1 MEIFL
6 DCDFNY
12 LYDKLEEYI
21 NDKERLKNIVME
33 LFEYKNYFK
42 LKDILD
48 ERKRQVKYNQIQYL
62 QFEMEF
68 FLVRFSDFM
77 GTFLKVDK
85 EMISFYKDYV
95 MQQLRRE
102 YRQFK
107 KFYIIKVFEIYN
119 YYYYFSKREIE

>member
-21 NDKERLKNIVME
+21 NDIERLKNIVME

-42 LKDILD
+42 LKDILE

-68 FLVRFSDFM
+68 FLVRFFDFM

-119 YYYYFSKREIE
+119 YYYYFSKRQIE

>member
-68 FLVRFSDFM
+68 FLVRFFDFM
-77 GTFLKVDK
+77 GIFLKVDK
-85 EMISFYKDYV
+85 EMILFYKDYV

-119 YYYYFSKREIE
+119 YYYYFSKKEIE

>member
-68 FLVRFSDFM
+68 FLV
-77 GTFLKVDK
+77 
-85 EMISFYKDYV
+85 
-95 MQQLRRE
+95 
-102 YRQFK
+102 
-107 KFYIIKVFEIYN
+107 
-119 YYYYFSKREIE
+119 

>member
-68 FLVRFSDFM
+68 FLVRFFNFM
-77 GTFLKVDK
+77 GMFLKVDK

-107 KFYIIKVFEIYN
+107 KLYIIKVFEIYN
-119 YYYYFSKREIE
+119 YYYYFSKKEIE

>member
-68 FLVRFSDFM
+68 FLVRFFDFM

-102 YRQFK
+102 FRQFK
-107 KFYIIKVFEIYN
+107 KLYIIKVFEIYN

>member
-68 FLVRFSDFM
+68 FLVRFFDFM
-77 GTFLKVDK
+77 GMFLKVDK
-85 EMISFYKDYV
+85 EMIFFYKDYV

-107 KFYIIKVFEIYN
+107 KLYIIKVFEIYN
-119 YYYYFSKREIE
+119 YYYYFSKKEIE

>member
-68 FLVRFSDFM
+68 FLVRFFDFM
-77 GTFLKVDK
+77 GIFLKVDK

>member
-12 LYDKLEEYI
+12 MYDKLEEYI

-68 FLVRFSDFM
+68 FLVRFFDFM

-85 EMISFYKDYV
+85 EMIFFYKDYV

-102 YRQFK
+102 FRQFK
-107 KFYIIKVFEIYN
+107 KLYIIKVFEIYN

>member
-21 NDKERLKNIVME
+21 NDKERLKNIVIE

-42 LKDILD
+42 LKDILE

-68 FLVRFSDFM
+68 FLVRFFDFM

-102 YRQFK
+102 FRQFK
-107 KFYIIKVFEIYN
+107 KLYIIKVFEIYN
-119 YYYYFSKREIE
+119 YYYYFSKKEIE

>member
-68 FLVRFSDFM
+68 FLVRFFDFM

-107 KFYIIKVFEIYN
+107 KLYIIKVFEIYN
-119 YYYYFSKREIE
+119 YYYYFSKKEIE

>member
-42 LKDILD
+42 LKDILE

-68 FLVRFSDFM
+68 FLVRFFDFM
-77 GTFLKVDK
+77 GMFLKVDK

-119 YYYYFSKREIE
+119 YYYYFSKKEIE

>member
-21 NDKERLKNIVME
+21 NDKERLKNIVIE

-42 LKDILD
+42 LKDILE

-68 FLVRFSDFM
+68 FLVRFFDFM

-107 KFYIIKVFEIYN
+107 KLYIIKVFEIYN
-119 YYYYFSKREIE
+119 YYYYFSKKEIE

>member
-68 FLVRFSDFM
+68 FLVRFFDFM

-85 EMISFYKDYV
+85 EMIFFYKDYV

-107 KFYIIKVFEIYN
+107 KLYIIKVFEIYN
-119 YYYYFSKREIE
+119 YYYYFSKKEIE

>member
-42 LKDILD
+42 LKDILE

-68 FLVRFSDFM
+68 FLVRFFDFM

-107 KFYIIKVFEIYN
+107 KLYIIKVFEIYN
-119 YYYYFSKREIE
+119 YYYYFSKKEIE

>member
-42 LKDILD
+42 LKDILE

-68 FLVRFSDFM
+68 FLVRFFDFM

-85 EMISFYKDYV
+85 EMIFFYKDYV

-107 KFYIIKVFEIYN
+107 KLYIIKVFEIYN

>member
-68 FLVRFSDFM
+68 FLVRFFDFM
-77 GTFLKVDK
+77 GIFLKVDK

-119 YYYYFSKREIE
+119 YYYYFSKKEIE

>member
-42 LKDILD
+42 LKDILE

-68 FLVRFSDFM
+68 FLVRFFDFM

>member
-42 LKDILD
+42 LKDILE

-102 YRQFK
+102 FRQFK
-107 KFYIIKVFEIYN
+107 KLYIIKVFEIYN

>member
-42 LKDILD
+42 LKDILE

-62 QFEMEF
+62 QFDMEF
-68 FLVRFSDFM
+68 FLVRFFDFM

-102 YRQFK
+102 FRQFK
-107 KFYIIKVFEIYN
+107 KLYIIKVFEIYN
-119 YYYYFSKREIE
+119 YYYYFSKKEIE

>member
-68 FLVRFSDFM
+68 FLVRFFDFM

-107 KFYIIKVFEIYN
+107 KLYIIKVFEIYN

>member
-68 FLVRFSDFM
+68 FLVRFFDFM

>member
-12 LYDKLEEYI
+12 LYNKLEEYI

-68 FLVRFSDFM
+68 FLVRFFDFM
-77 GTFLKVDK
+77 GIFLKVDK

-119 YYYYFSKREIE
+119 YYYYFSKKEIE

>member
-42 LKDILD
+42 LKDILE

-68 FLVRFSDFM
+68 FLVRFFDFM

-85 EMISFYKDYV
+85 EMIFFYKDYV

-119 YYYYFSKREIE
+119 YYYYFSKKEIE

>member
-68 FLVRFSDFM
+68 FLVRFFDFM

-85 EMISFYKDYV
+85 EMIFFYKDYV

>member
-68 FLVRFSDFM
+68 FLVRFFDFT

-102 YRQFK
+102 FRQFK
-107 KFYIIKVFEIYN
+107 KLYIIKVFEIYN

>member
-42 LKDILD
+42 LKDILE

-68 FLVRFSDFM
+68 FLVRFFDFM

-107 KFYIIKVFEIYN
+107 KFYIIKVFETYN

>member
-42 LKDILD
+42 LKDILE

-68 FLVRFSDFM
+68 FLVRFFDFM

-119 YYYYFSKREIE
+119 YYYYFSKKEIE

>member
-68 FLVRFSDFM
+68 FLVRFFDFM

-85 EMISFYKDYV
+85 EMIFFYKDYV

-102 YRQFK
+102 FRQFK
-107 KFYIIKVFEIYN
+107 KLYIIKVFEIYN
-119 YYYYFSKREIE
+119 YYYYFSKKEIE

>member
-42 LKDILD
+42 LKDILE

-68 FLVRFSDFM
+68 FLVRFFDFM

-85 EMISFYKDYV
+85 EMIFFYKDYV

>member
-42 LKDILD
+42 LKDILE

-62 QFEMEF
+62 QFDMEF
-68 FLVRFSDFM
+68 FLVRFFDFM

-107 KFYIIKVFEIYN
+107 KLYIIKVFEIYN
-119 YYYYFSKREIE
+119 YYYYFSKKEIE

>member
-42 LKDILD
+42 LKDIL
-48 ERKRQVKYNQIQYL
+48 ELRKRQVKYNQIQYL

-68 FLVRFSDFM
+68 FLVRFFDFM

-107 KFYIIKVFEIYN
+107 KLYIIKVFEIYN
-119 YYYYFSKREIE
+119 YYYYFSKKEIE

>member
-48 ERKRQVKYNQIQYL
+48 ERKKQVKYNQIQYL

-68 FLVRFSDFM
+68 FLVRFFDFM

-95 MQQLRRE
+95 MQQLRKE
-102 YRQFK
+102 FRQFK
-107 KFYIIKVFEIYN
+107 KLYIIKVFEIYN
-119 YYYYFSKREIE
+119 YYYYFSKKEIE

>member
-68 FLVRFSDFM
+68 FLVRFFDFM

-85 EMISFYKDYV
+85 EMITFYKDYV

-107 KFYIIKVFEIYN
+107 KLYIIKVFEIYN
-119 YYYYFSKREIE
+119 YYYYFSKKEIE

>member
-42 LKDILD
+42 LKDILE

-68 FLVRFSDFM
+68 FLVRFFDFM

-102 YRQFK
+102 FRQFK
-107 KFYIIKVFEIYN
+107 KLYIIKVFEIYN

>member
-42 LKDILD
+42 LKDILE

-62 QFEMEF
+62 QFDMEF
-68 FLVRFSDFM
+68 FLVRFFDFM

-119 YYYYFSKREIE
+119 YYYYFSKKEIE

>member
-62 QFEMEF
+62 QFDMEF
-68 FLVRFSDFM
+68 FLVRFFDFM

-119 YYYYFSKREIE
+119 YYYYFSKKEIE

>member
-68 FLVRFSDFM
+68 FLVRFFDFM

-119 YYYYFSKREIE
+119 YYYYFSKKEIE

>member
-42 LKDILD
+42 LKDILE

-68 FLVRFSDFM
+68 FLVRFFDFM
-77 GTFLKVDK
+77 GMFLKVDK
-85 EMISFYKDYV
+85 EMILFYKDYV

-119 YYYYFSKREIE
+119 YYYYFSKKEIE

>member
-42 LKDILD
+42 LKDILE

-68 FLVRFSDFM
+68 FLVRFFDFM

-107 KFYIIKVFEIYN
+107 KLYIIKVFEIYN

>member
-68 FLVRFSDFM
+68 FLVRFFDFM

-102 YRQFK
+102 FRQFK
-107 KFYIIKVFEIYN
+107 KLYIIKVFEIYN
-119 YYYYFSKREIE
+119 YYYYFSKKEIE